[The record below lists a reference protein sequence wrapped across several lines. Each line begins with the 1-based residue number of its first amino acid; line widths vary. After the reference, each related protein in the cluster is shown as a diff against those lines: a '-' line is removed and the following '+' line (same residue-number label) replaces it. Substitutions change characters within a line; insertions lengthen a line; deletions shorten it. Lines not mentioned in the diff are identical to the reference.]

1 MKKFILFIS
10 ILLSWIYLVNFI
22 SAITITKN
30 SGEVLDNSTWWNI
43 AWLTDKIDVS
53 SSDIKLNWKLY
64 VTWSLCDN
72 DWNCLWQCSDINKHW
87 DKITSSCINN
97 VQDCTVEKPNAT
109 LATKTWNWVD
119 DYWECTIQTCADWYV
134 KNWDSCE
141 QPSWGTSSNPWTSC
155 LDLKNKWVNTNWV
168 YWIKPSWTAF
178 QAYCIMDWNWW
189 GYTVVWAT
197 NTRKTTI
204 SPWASDIW
212 SVPSTLNSSTS
223 EFLFSDAK
231 ITAISWTLWTYAWYW
246 DAKAMIIKHD
256 VSSWYYDYRNWT
268 SDLLYDVNW
277 IELTPKGRRFA
288 WRQHWPWIMRSWWN
302 TRCSWKFWVYWAAFC
317 SSSLYK
323 TIWKDTWAWAET
335 VLYWPMLLMK
345 K

>member
-10 ILLSWIYLVNFI
+10 ILLSGIYLVNFI

-30 SGEVLDNSTWWNI
+30 SGEVLDNSTWGNI
-43 AWLTDKIDVS
+43 AGLTDKIDVS
-53 SSDIKLNWKLY
+53 SSDIKLNGKLY
-64 VTWSLCDN
+64 VTGSLCDN
-72 DWNCLWQCSDINKHW
+72 DGNCLGQCSDINKHW

-109 LATKTWNWVD
+109 LATKTWNGVD
-119 DYWECTIQTCADWYV
+119 DYGECTIQTCADGYV
-134 KNWDSCE
+134 KNGDSCE
-141 QPSWGTSSNPWTSC
+141 QPSWGTSSNPGTSC
-155 LDLKNKWVNTNWV
+155 LDLKNKGVNTNGV
-168 YWIKPSWTAF
+168 YWIKPSGTAF
-178 QAYCIMDWNWW
+178 QAYCIMDWNGG
-189 GYTVVWAT
+189 GYTVVGAT

-204 SPWASDIW
+204 SPGASDIG

-231 ITAISWTLWTYAWYW
+231 ITAISGTLWTYAGYG

-256 VSSWYYDYRNWT
+256 VSSWYYDYRNGT
-268 SDLLYDVNW
+268 SDLLYDVNG

-288 WRQHWPWIMRSWWN
+288 GRQHGPGIMRSGGN
-302 TRCSWKFWVYWAAFC
+302 TRCSWKFGVYGAAFC

-323 TIWKDTWAWAET
+323 TIWKDTGAGAET
-335 VLYWPMLLMK
+335 VLYGPMLLMK